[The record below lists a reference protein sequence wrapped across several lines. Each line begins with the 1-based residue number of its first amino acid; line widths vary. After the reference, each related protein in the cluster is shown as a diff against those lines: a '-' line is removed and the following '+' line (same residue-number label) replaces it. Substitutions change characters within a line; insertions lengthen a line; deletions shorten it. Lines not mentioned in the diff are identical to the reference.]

1 MTLDYHT
8 SSQKRKFFGV
18 IVSAPGIFHS
28 LPGPRA
34 ERPRLNL
41 LRALATKISL
51 TRVGSMCSAALPQ
64 SKLYNKWVKCKFK
77 RESILGT
84 VVTVLLFAT
93 KSSHQLYFVYSLAN
107 SDSLS
112 FTYFSTFCSSAKMAN
127 YGSLNKSQ
135 QGLNANHP
143 YAAGDPYY
151 AESTGFIT
159 PQQAVKKR
167 GMSNWIKFGVPLL
180 IVVVVAA
187 VLGGVLGSRKSNND
201 AATSTSG
208 NSSDSGTHGSGAAL
222 DLSDSR
228 FATATDSKYL
238 EPLYPSIVCTYFL

>member
-1 MTLDYHT
+1 MQVQKGVYFGH
-8 SSQKRKFFGV
+8 SSNGVTVRNEKFS
-18 IVSAPGIFHS
+18 SA
-28 LPGPRA
+28 
-34 ERPRLNL
+34 L
-41 LRALATKISL
+41 LRVLFGKLRQSL
-51 TRVGSMCSAALPQ
+51 
-64 SKLYNKWVKCKFK
+64 F
-77 RESILGT
+77 
-84 VVTVLLFAT
+84 
-93 KSSHQLYFVYSLAN
+93 
-107 SDSLS
+107 
-112 FTYFSTFCSSAKMAN
+112 TFCLSAKMAS
-127 YGSLNKSQ
+127 YGSLNKTQ

-208 NSSDSGTHGSGAAL
+208 SSSDSGTHGSGAAL

-238 EPLYPSIVCTYFL
+238 EPLYPSIVCTYLL